1 MINLDD
7 DYQSMGLLELNYYTK
22 RDGEEYNHD
31 LVMVKG
37 ARDVASAVY
46 YVGSQAEELEIGAC
60 IVITDNQLITAFNG
74 NGGRGSHN
82 ACLARIFAD
91 ITDGAK
97 LRYTDVK
104 KYRIGLEGRFLYG
117 KLFVEKDLPSSPVS
131 KLLIFSFDREGRKIT
146 PREFEAFRLFYDEY
160 GEVLK
165 KENFYVS
172 LMGRKMSIDEVKD
185 TLETMIDPN
194 LDISNI
200 LPVKE
205 RIIGHKIETESDKKT
220 MC

>member
-1 MINLDD
+1 MIRQDE
-7 DYQSMGLLELNYYTK
+7 DYHSMGLLEMNYYTK
-22 RDGEEYNHD
+22 RDGEEFNHE

-37 ARDVASAVY
+37 ARDIASAIA
-46 YVGSQAEELEIGAC
+46 YVGSLVEEAEIGAC
-60 IVITDNQLITAFNG
+60 IVITDNQLIVAFNG

-82 ACLARIFAD
+82 ACLARIYAD
-91 ITDGAK
+91 MTDQAK
-97 LRYTDVK
+97 LRYNDVV
-104 KYRIGLEGRFLYG
+104 KYRSALEGSFLHG
-117 KLFVEKDLPSSPVS
+117 KLYVEKDSPSSPVS
-131 KLLIFSFDREGRKIT
+131 KLLVFSFDREGRKIT
-146 PREFEAFRLFYDEY
+146 PREYEAFRLFYDEY